1 MSRCRVSKF
10 KFLKFIFFGPPY
22 CTCLFIKYLQNNL
35 IYRYADH
42 RWDSRYITY
51 YCMWFRLFATAV
63 VPLVALVY
71 FNIKIVLFFRKH
83 NFNKTVNTI
92 NASTST
98 VANGTESQA
107 NPNPTSNG
115 HEVVNRLIS
124 IDDRNEQANKMNR
137 DKERSLVMIVC
148 CITLV
153 FLLCHLPRY
162 V

>member
-1 MSRCRVSKF
+1 
-10 KFLKFIFFGPPY
+10 
-22 CTCLFIKYLQNNL
+22 
-35 IYRYADH
+35 
-42 RWDSRYITY
+42 
-51 YCMWFRLFATAV
+51 MWFRLFFTAV

-98 VANGTESQA
+98 VANGDPSQ
-107 NPNPTSNG
+107 NPTQATSNG
-115 HEVVNRLIS
+115 QNGHESVNRLMS

-148 CITLV
+148 CITSI
-153 FLLCHLPRY
+153 FLLCHLPR
-162 V
+162 